1 MKCLT
6 IMSFK
11 PCYKWNPFKTN
22 LYCHFIDNQSFKL
35 CSNWTTFNTLVGIN
49 ELQMQDLCFKPC
61 YKWNTFNT
69 KTQSTN
75 LRSRVAVLNLVIRG
89 LPSIRVYINCLL
101 NDIENGF

>member
-61 YKWNTFNT
+61 SNWTTLNAQTGISGILGLFSK
-69 KTQSTN
+69 
-75 LRSRVAVLNLVIRG
+75 VLNLIITG
-89 LPSIRVYINCLL
+89 IPSIL
-101 NDIENGF
+101 NSSFTTYEGEYLF